1 MLNGVTQRNRGWKVS
16 MKREGERERGAVALE
31 SMAIYYL
38 RSRAQQHWWMSASA
52 CLAIQ
57 YNRARYIFHAFA
69 FLCSCYRL
77 RIHYTP
83 LTIPTPC
90 INFDLTILFFNH

>member
-1 MLNGVTQRNRGWKVS
+1 

-57 YNRARYIFHAFA
+57 YNRARYI
-69 FLCSCYRL
+69 SCVCFSL
-77 RIHYTP
+77 FMLSVAYTP
-83 LTIPTPC
+83 SPESP
-90 INFDLTILFFNH
+90 H